1 LYKIQ
6 TPQSFLSADIKNA
19 YTQEFSELFT
29 DDASVFEAN
38 GGEIKTILGDEK
50 NLKITTQ
57 EDLNIAEFL
66 L

>member
-1 LYKIQ
+1 LYKVQ
-6 TPQSFLSADIKNA
+6 TPQCFLSADIKNA

-38 GGEIKTILGDEK
+38 SGEIKRILGEEK